1 MKFEYQLIVIKKFI
15 WLMYNITKSRGSS
28 IDKFQSSG
36 LWEKWSQDGGHWAIT
51 LKNQTPPVED
61 LCFWGFYPSGMQK
74 NLCNW
79 PLWKRLEPPLEVH
92 FCFLTPLER
101 AFFFHFSQ
109 LPLWKKWLISP
120 LENEVHDR
128 GGVRVL
134 NVIAHWRPTAQK
146 VVNSFHTI
154 FPT

>member
-1 MKFEYQLIVIKKFI
+1 MSSIFSPLLLHLCFSTLDYYIKKP
-15 WLMYNITKSRGSS
+15 N
-28 IDKFQSSG
+28 
-36 LWEKWSQDGGHWAIT
+36 
-51 LKNQTPPVED
+51 PPVED

-120 LENEVHDR
+120 LENEVLDR
-128 GGVRVL
+128 GVRVL
-134 NVIAHWRPTAQK
+134 NVIAHSSPRGKKIKIRKCPAVHRDLGTVRCK
-146 VVNSFHTI
+146 STNSELFKNDRG
-154 FPT
+154 PGYL